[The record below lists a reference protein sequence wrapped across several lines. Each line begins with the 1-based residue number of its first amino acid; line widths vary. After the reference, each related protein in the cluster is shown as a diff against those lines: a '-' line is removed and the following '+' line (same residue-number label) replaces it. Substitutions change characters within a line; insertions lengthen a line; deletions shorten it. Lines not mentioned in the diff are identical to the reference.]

1 MPNVRDQVQD
11 ARQSSLFAKVDARY
25 NATAALAMCQAS
37 ALLRRHRLSFRDV
50 VHQPERAEH
59 APFAHADVN
68 QSPQTLSVIIRNS
81 PVVHLKAFLLVAC
94 CLACLYLAGS
104 IVAQIGRAIFS
115 GPTAPPVVA
124 SPKLPAQA
132 SLSPAW
138 SYQEPQQRGEPDYE
152 RRHDGSYDRRSYGY
166 EWGTPHECWRDR
178 SFQGRCF

>member
-1 MPNVRDQVQD
+1 
-11 ARQSSLFAKVDARY
+11 
-25 NATAALAMCQAS
+25 
-37 ALLRRHRLSFRDV
+37 LSFGDV
-50 VHQPERAEH
+50 VHQPKHAEQQLLH
-59 APFAHADVN
+59 MQMSIN
-68 QSPQTLSVIIRNS
+68 RPQTLPVISRNS
-81 PVVHLKAFLLVAC
+81 PMVHLKAFLLVAC

-115 GPTAPPVVA
+115 AATAHPVVA

-138 SYQEPQQRGEPDYE
+138 SYQEPQQRREPDYE
-152 RRHDGSYDRRSYGY
+152 RRHEDSYDRRSHGY